1 MVAPRYLPGA
11 LFHFKDSKYKPK
23 MRTFTHEFTPNL
35 REKTGV
41 FQVSPFL
48 AALTNYKFLIFT
60 ACPKKSKRSSR
71 NTRLFSKKIQTFSAS
86 SKHSSAKAPKSRCT
100 MATFPSFS
108 RTTEHTK
115 SSVSAAKATRTASM
129 NLSITIP
136 K

>member
-23 MRTFTHEFTPNL
+23 MRTFTPESTPNSP
-35 REKTGV
+35 EKTGV
-41 FQVSPFL
+41 FQVSPFP
-48 AALTNYKFLIFT
+48 ATLTNYKFLIFT
-60 ACPKKSKRSSR
+60 ACPKKSKRSSKIIR
-71 NTRLFSKKIQTFSAS
+71 HSSKKIQTFSANS
-86 SKHSSAKAPKSRCT
+86 RRSSAKAPKSRCT
-100 MATFPSFS
+100 TAIYPSFL
-108 RTTEHTK
+108 RTTERTK